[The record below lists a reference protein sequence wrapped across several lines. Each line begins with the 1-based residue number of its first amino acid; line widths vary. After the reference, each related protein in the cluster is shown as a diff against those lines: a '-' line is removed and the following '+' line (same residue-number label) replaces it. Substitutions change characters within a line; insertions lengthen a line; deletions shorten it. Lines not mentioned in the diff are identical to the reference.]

1 MPFSLSFPFLYST
14 NNKNMR
20 TLNSPFQELN
30 KVKGD
35 LRLYAYMSIK
45 IGDKYHLL
53 IYLFKKNKTQS
64 CKFS

>member
-1 MPFSLSFPFLYST
+1 MPFSLWFPFLYST

-30 KVKGD
+30 EIKRG
-35 LRLYAYMSIK
+35 LRLYAYRSIK
-45 IGDKYHLL
+45 IGDKYHLF
-53 IYLFKKNKTQS
+53 IYLFKKNKIQN